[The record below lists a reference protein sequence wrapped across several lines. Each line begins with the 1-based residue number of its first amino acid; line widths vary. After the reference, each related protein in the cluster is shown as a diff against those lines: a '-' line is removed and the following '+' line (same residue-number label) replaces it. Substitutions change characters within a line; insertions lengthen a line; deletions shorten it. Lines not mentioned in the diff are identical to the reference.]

1 MRLRPLALAALL
13 LCAAC
18 SGSASGSGSGSG
30 SAGAVDK
37 KTSCAEIKTA
47 IEDISRTDKDNPQSY
62 VQNYGAAA
70 KQLRAV
76 ADKSADKDVKNTA
89 KGIADAL
96 DDYLKLGGQANTQDS
111 MVATSKLADATSA
124 LNTTCDS
131 LFQ

>member
-1 MRLRPLALAALL
+1 MRLRSLALAALL
-13 LCAAC
+13 LCPAC
-18 SGSASGSGSGSG
+18 GGGSS
-30 SAGAVDK
+30 SAGADDK

-47 IEDISRTDKDNPQSY
+47 IEGISKTTQANPQSY

-76 ADKSADKDVKNTA
+76 AEKSADKDVKTTA

-96 DDYLKLGGQANTQDS
+96 DGYLKLIPATGVPTNPQDS
-111 MVATSKLADATSA
+111 MLATSKLADATSA
-124 LNTTCDS
+124 LNTTCGS

>member
-1 MRLRPLALAALL
+1 MRLRSLALAALL
-13 LCAAC
+13 LCPAC
-18 SGSASGSGSGSG
+18 AGSGSG
-30 SAGAVDK
+30 SASAVDK

-47 IEDISRTDKDNPQSY
+47 IEAISKTDKDNPQSY

-76 ADKSADKDVKNTA
+76 ADKSADKDVKTTA

-96 DDYLKLGGQANTQDS
+96 DGYLKIVPAAGGPANTQDS

-124 LNTTCDS
+124 LNTICGS